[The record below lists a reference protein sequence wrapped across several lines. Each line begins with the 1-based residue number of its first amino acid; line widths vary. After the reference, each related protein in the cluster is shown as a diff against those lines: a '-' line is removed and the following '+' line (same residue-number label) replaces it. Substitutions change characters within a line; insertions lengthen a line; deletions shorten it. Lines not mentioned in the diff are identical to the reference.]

1 MSKSKSDSGGADL
14 SDYKFWRSQ
23 HRPVGDEAGA
33 EQPAKVDVFA
43 DAVANRLGEET
54 GQSLHALI
62 WPQVPE
68 KWKNLVSILGGRIA
82 PMVSASMGAVKGA
95 RKVAD
100 KVAEKR
106 SLSRRL
112 FNQLEVEIDG
122 KKVTPD
128 WGNTGD
134 LFEQLC
140 SAKLFWSVRAQT
152 DPSWLAILP
161 SGSSTPVMKF
171 DVGDT
176 SEASGGVLQVDDTSV
191 EAAGVKLESGSQQRH
206 LLALQRFEL
215 LKQFLIDLFTRQFYN
230 EHFISK
236 DLDDLKAFDVDL
248 SNDDWMAF
256 FSQLDAETKQR
267 IVFAALA
274 LQWRKLVVAAL

>member
-54 GQSLHALI
+54 GQSLHGLI

-68 KWKNLVSILGGRIA
+68 KWKNLVSVLGGRIA
-82 PMVSASMGAVKGA
+82 PVVSASMGVAKGF

-106 SLSRRL
+106 SLARRL
-112 FNQLEVEIDG
+112 FSQIEVEIDG
-122 KKVTPD
+122 KKVSPD
-128 WGNTGD
+128 WENTGD

-152 DPSWLAILP
+152 DPSWQAFLP
-161 SGSSTPVMKF
+161 PGSSTPVLKF
-171 DVGDT
+171 DVGGT
-176 SEASGGVLQVDDTSV
+176 SEASGGVLQVNGTSV
-191 EAAGVKLESGSQQRH
+191 EAADVKLESGSQKHH

-215 LKQFLIDLFTRQFYN
+215 LKQFLLDLFTRQFIREY
-230 EHFISK
+230 SLSS
-236 DLDDLKAFDVDL
+236 DLDELKAIDVDL
-248 SNDDWMAF
+248 SNDDWNALF
-256 FSQLDAETKQR
+256 NQLDPKTKQR
-267 IVFAALA
+267 IVLNALAFGWHKLVAAAL
-274 LQWRKLVVAAL
+274 